1 MPSSD
6 ASALRAR
13 AAGPAVSS
21 AGVEA
26 VAVGAIFVASGA
38 AALIYEVLW
47 LKQLGLLFGN
57 TAQAAAAT
65 LAVFFLGMSLGARA
79 LGRRAAQSANPLRAF
94 AGLEVAVAVSAL
106 LYFLLLD
113 LYRTLYPALASS
125 LRGVPGG
132 FGAARLLLAA
142 GILLP
147 PAFFMGGTLPF
158 MSQHMV
164 RQRDQLGRTVSWL
177 YACNTVGGA
186 LGAFAAAFVL
196 APSLGY
202 SYSFAVAMTLNLSV
216 AAVAWAMSGKPVAQ
230 PAPVAA
236 ATASGA
242 VRYDPALLSAV
253 AFFSGAAT
261 LGLEV
266 LWTRMFAQVLHN
278 SVYSFATILVIFL
291 IAMAIGAALAH
302 RLWRADWSPAVI
314 LPVLLIT
321 AGVAAGAS
329 PFVFYRVTGGLH
341 YLAPSAGW
349 WSYVA
354 SIYASAAVVL
364 LPPGICLGLVFPYVL
379 GMAGEETGES
389 VGSTVGRLASWNTL
403 GSIVGSLAC
412 GFVVID
418 TLGLWGGIRAIA
430 AAYLALA
437 VVLLPR
443 GEAADLRLRA
453 GLAAALLAVLVIFDP
468 TRLTV
473 VSVRSADELLRE
485 KWETGHSIVAVT
497 QTGQHRMLKLDNYY
511 SLGGTSAT
519 AYEEAQA
526 DIPLVIHPA
535 PRKVFFLGLGT
546 GITTGAALRHAVEQV
561 TAAEL
566 IPEVVEASR
575 RHFEPY
581 VNGLFEDPRAEVVV
595 EDGRQYLLTTGERY
609 DVIISDLFI
618 PWQAGTG
625 SLYTREHFEL
635 VRSRLREG
643 GLFAQWLPLYQLSE
657 RDFMVIARTM
667 LEVFPQVT
675 MWRGDFMPDH
685 SIVALVGQEAGARLD
700 PGAVTANF
708 RVRRKTDDMPRDLA
722 MAFVGLFYVNN
733 LTVHRELFADVPI
746 NTDDR
751 PIIEYQ
757 APVAQREQAGG
768 ERPWFISFPLAQFQA
783 KLLRTLPP
791 ARDPYLAELTPAE
804 REYSLAGMDLFSAM
818 VQRSAGNEE
827 QARKHAETF
836 ERSVPPQV
844 YGVFRGELE
853 KSTKQEGLP

>member
-1 MPSSD
+1 MRSSE
-6 ASALRAR
+6 ASVLRP
-13 AAGPAVSS
+13 PAQTVAHSHS
-21 AGVEA
+21 GAEV
-26 VAVGAIFVASGA
+26 VAVGAIFIASGA

-65 LAVFFLGMSLGARA
+65 LAVFFLGLSLGARA
-79 LGRRAAQSANPLRAF
+79 WGHRAARSANPLRAF

-113 LYRTLYPALASS
+113 LYRALYPALAVS
-125 LRGVPGG
+125 LRGVPGA
-132 FGAARLLLAA
+132 FGAARLVLAA

-164 RQRDQLGRTVSWL
+164 RRRDQLGRTVSWL

-202 SYSFAVAMTLNLSV
+202 FYSFAVAMALNLSV
-216 AAVAWAMSGKPVAQ
+216 AAVAWAMSGRPTAQ
-230 PAPVAA
+230 SEPAAAAPPSVAA
-236 ATASGA
+236 
-242 VRYDPALLSAV
+242 RHDPSLLSAV

-278 SVYSFATILVIFL
+278 SVYSFATILVVFL
-291 IAMAIGAALAH
+291 ISMAIGAAIAH
-302 RLWRADWSPAVI
+302 RLWRVAQPPAVV
-314 LPVLLIT
+314 LPVLLTI
-321 AGVAAGAS
+321 AGVAAGVS
-329 PFVFYRVTGGLH
+329 PFVFDRITGGLH

-349 WSYVA
+349 WSYVT
-354 SIYASAAVVL
+354 SIYANAAVVL
-364 LPPGICLGLVFPYVL
+364 VPPGICLGMVFPYVL
-379 GMAGEETGES
+379 GMAGEEGDES
-389 VGSTVGRLASWNTL
+389 VGSTVGRLTSWNTL

-412 GFVVID
+412 GFVVIE
-418 TLGLWGGIRAIA
+418 TLGLWGGIRAVA
-430 AAYLALA
+430 ASYLALA

-443 GEAADLRLRA
+443 GDAVGVRLRV

-468 TRLTV
+468 TRLDV
-473 VSVRSADELLRE
+473 VSVRSADELVRE
-485 KWETGHSIVAVT
+485 KWETGHAIVAVT

-546 GITTGAALRHAVEQV
+546 GITAGAALRHGVEEV

-575 RHFEPY
+575 RHFGPY
-581 VNGLFEDPRAEVVV
+581 VNGLFEDARAEVVV
-595 EDGRQYLLTTGERY
+595 EDGRQYLLTTDERY

-635 VRSRLREG
+635 ARSRLREG

-685 SIVALVGQEAGARLD
+685 SIVALIGQEAGARLD
-700 PGAVTANF
+700 PEAVTANF
-708 RVRRKTDDMPRDLA
+708 RIRRKTEDLPRDLA
-722 MAFVGLFYVNN
+722 MAFAGLFYINN
-733 LTVHRELFADVPI
+733 LTAHRELFAGAPI

-751 PIIEYQ
+751 PIIEYE

-768 ERPWFISFPLAQFQA
+768 ARPWFTSFPLAQFEA
-783 KLLRTLPP
+783 KLLRALPP
-791 ARDPYLAELTPAE
+791 ARDPYLADLAPAE
-804 REYSLAGMDLFSAM
+804 RDYSLAGMDLFSAIL
-818 VQRSAGNEE
+818 QRDAGNEE

-844 YGVFRGELE
+844 YGVFRRELE
-853 KSTKQEGLP
+853 KGVKQEGLP